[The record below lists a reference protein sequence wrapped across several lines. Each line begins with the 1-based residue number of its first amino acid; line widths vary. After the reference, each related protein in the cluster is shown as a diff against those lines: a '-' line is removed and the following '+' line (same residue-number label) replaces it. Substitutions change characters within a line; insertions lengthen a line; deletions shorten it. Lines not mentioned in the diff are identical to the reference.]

1 MTFAPMIA
9 WRSGRPPRATDRDA
23 AERSEA
29 AADLADGR
37 GRDADRL
44 IRWMVCIATSV
55 AVALAVQMV
64 EKRQLS
70 HFRVSVAE
78 RHGPL
83 RHPDPNS
90 DPLKPW
96 NPLPVPHLLFCLNG
110 AGRRRRRTAGIRDE
124 VPDDR
129 CRPGPRRRLASANP
143 GSATATR
150 TEKYRPQYPPS
161 VPAPEVRRTRARKN
175 HATREPNSPIRR
187 PISRPAS
194 EKYISRRRDPI
205 PLTDFHPAPAAQRTE
220 LLRRRAGNA
229 GERRRRTGHQRMD
242 RTEQRTAVAPL
253 RRSGTGQRRA
263 TTSSATCSRH
273 ATRESTGPHG
283 FRRIRPGTLQ
293 HHRAGHPRKARRQR
307 SGAEQAKPLYP
318 AGYR

>member
-1 MTFAPMIA
+1 
-9 WRSGRPPRATDRDA
+9 
-23 AERSEA
+23 
-29 AADLADGR
+29 
-37 GRDADRL
+37 
-44 IRWMVCIATSV
+44 
-55 AVALAVQMV
+55 MV

-110 AGRRRRRTAGIRDE
+110 AGRRRRRTAAIRDE

-194 EKYISRRRDPI
+194 KSILLGAGTQSHSPISTP
-205 PLTDFHPAPAAQRTE
+205 HPHPQPSAPSSSAVEPATPENVE
-220 LLRRRAGNA
+220 LNVDAGQVTSA
-229 GERRRRTGHQRMD
+229 W
-242 RTEQRTAVAPL
+242 TAPSSGLPL
-253 RRSGTGQRRA
+253 RRYEGRVLGSGGRQRVLLPAAVTRPA
-263 TTSSATCSRH
+263 NRQAHTDSDGFVPARYNTTEQVTRERH
-273 ATRESTGPHG
+273 ADSARVPSK
-283 FRRIRPGTLQ
+283 RNRSTLQ
-293 HHRAGHPRKARRQR
+293 VT
-307 SGAEQAKPLYP
+307 AE
-318 AGYR
+318 